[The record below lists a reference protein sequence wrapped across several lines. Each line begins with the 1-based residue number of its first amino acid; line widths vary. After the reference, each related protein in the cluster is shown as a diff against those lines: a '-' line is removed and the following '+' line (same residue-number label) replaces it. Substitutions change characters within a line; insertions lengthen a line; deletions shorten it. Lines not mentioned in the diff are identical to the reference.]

1 MRHKVLREM
10 LTQHFFKNSEH
21 SEELKWAALFLVT
34 MKLQV
39 IRHHHGPIL
48 PPNTSPL
55 FIGDIFPLLKCI
67 CKAAPTGS
75 SFPSSGLSLSSIQGL
90 HHTGPAPK
98 SSRRTVQLIFGSKF
112 LDITSLFLQRS
123 LVSRNK
129 PPDQGEFWHTLIS
142 EQLSTKINFI
152 LVQVQASCK

>member
-10 LTQHFFKNSEH
+10 LTQHFLKNSEH
-21 SEELKWAALFLVT
+21 SEELKWAALFLVP

-48 PPNTSPL
+48 PPSTFPL
-55 FIGDIFPLLKCI
+55 FIGDFFPLLKCI

-75 SFPSSGLSLSSIQGL
+75 SFAPSGLSLSSIQGL

-112 LDITSLFLQRS
+112 LDITSLFLKAALFPGTSPQ
-123 LVSRNK
+123 
-129 PPDQGEFWHTLIS
+129 
-142 EQLSTKINFI
+142 TKESFGI
-152 LVQVQASCK
+152 L